1 MKDEICGVGGALKFL
16 QCVKSVQIPSYFW
29 SVFSCIRTEY
39 GNLREYFWSVFSPNT
54 GKYGPEITVYLDT
67 FHAVLVS
74 RDLIFSV
81 NVAHA
86 KYVTDP
92 DAEEEREKKEKNGER
107 KEIQTH
113 KLEELDMQLSL
124 HETNLQVAEE
134 AIAEGNIK
142 LKEAL
147 KDKKLSREKSQKSHA
162 MNDIRKNALTKTL

>member
-1 MKDEICGVGGALKFL
+1 M
-16 QCVKSVQIPSYFW
+16 
-29 SVFSCIRTEY
+29 FSCIRTEY

-67 FHAVLVS
+67 FHAVLLS

-86 KYVTDP
+86 KYV
-92 DAEEEREKKEKNGER
+92 EEEREKKEKNGER

-147 KDKKLSREKSQKSHA
+147 KDKKLSREKS
-162 MNDIRKNALTKTL
+162 

>member
-1 MKDEICGVGGALKFL
+1 MLK
-16 QCVKSVQIPSYFW
+16 KSVK
-29 SVFSCIRTEY
+29 RKKKME
-39 GNLREYFWSVFSPNT
+39 
-54 GKYGPEITVYLDT
+54 K
-67 FHAVLVS
+67 
-74 RDLIFSV
+74 
-81 NVAHA
+81 
-86 KYVTDP
+86 
-92 DAEEEREKKEKNGER
+92 EKKSK
-107 KEIQTH
+107 H